1 MFKKRYLFL
10 IIIVC
15 FFAISAVSAED
26 NFTSDIIS
34 VSNDVN
40 SLEANI
46 VESNMNSD
54 VNDTDT
60 LKVSNDDV
68 LTSGNNWYVNSSK
81 TSSGD
86 GKSDAG
92 AFVSLRE
99 AIHSASNGDT
109 VMIASGEYYGT
120 DNIGLQITNSLNFIK
135 YGDGEAIFD
144 AEHRQIWYVTATYVN
159 INGLTFKNGKSN
171 EGGAIYF
178 YKGGSVTNSTFTG
191 NTAEYN
197 GGAIYFYNNGGS
209 VTNCTFTNNIAKSEY
224 YYEGGAAIFF
234 RSGGSVTNCTFI
246 NNTAEYGGAINFN
259 NDGGNVTNC
268 TFINNTAR
276 TISGAIFFRSGGNV
290 TNCTFI
296 NNTAEYNG
304 GAINFHNN
312 SGSGS
317 VTNCTFI
324 NNTAEYGGAI
334 NFYNNGGSGSVTNS
348 TFTGNTAKTD
358 GGSIFF
364 TGNGGSVT
372 NCTFTGNT
380 AKTDGGSIYFNSNGG
395 SVTNSTFTG
404 NTASGNGGAINF
416 NNRGRVTNSTF
427 TKNTAFNGGAIC
439 FWSGAS
445 VTNSAFDNNY
455 GIDYGDAIYSDE
467 VISIEN
473 NWWSSNNPNWN
484 KLINNGQIPSVYSI
498 LNVIADP
505 TEIYTS
511 EKSTITT
518 KFIWNG
524 SNTDATNLLP
534 KRNVKLSSNG
544 TLTVT
549 EGDVGLTSK
558 FSATTSGIY
567 YVNATVDNQ
576 ILEVNLK
583 VTVNPEPKENLTISA
598 SAQPITVGEDANVVV
613 TGLKNATG
621 EVTVTVNGKTY
632 TAPIKNSK
640 ATVNIPGLT
649 ESVTGNVNYNGD
661 DKYNPAST
669 TVNITVNP
677 KPKENLTIEA
687 TAKPITVGEDA
698 NVIVTGL
705 KDATGEV
712 TVTIGSNKWTG
723 KINKGTA
730 NVVVTGLKETSTA
743 SVNYAGNNKYNPA
756 STTVKITVNP
766 NVIIDAPDV
775 TKYYGGSERFIVTL
789 KDLNGNPIKNAVVK
803 ITINS
808 RTSEKVT
815 DDNGIASMGIN
826 LNSGEYITTTEYD
839 GIKVNSTVTVKDT
852 VIAKDFTKI
861 FKNGTQ
867 YQGTFVDS
875 QGNLI
880 RNTDVQIN
888 INGVFYTRTT
898 DGNGVAQMNINLN
911 PGTYIL
917 TATNP
922 SSGEQHTTKVT
933 VLPNIVENYDLT
945 KFYKNASQYSLR
957 LLDDKGNPVGAGVSI
972 QLNING
978 VFYTRTSDA
987 NGYVKMNINL
997 PPGTYII
1004 TAEYKGLRM
1013 SNTIKVLTVL
1023 EAKDLVMRYHD
1034 GSQFKVK
1041 VLDGQGRPYAGQTVT
1056 YNINGVF
1063 YTKTTDGD
1071 GIAALTINLP
1081 AGEYIITSMYNG
1093 LNVAN
1098 KVTIIG

>member
-598 SAQPITVGEDANVVV
+598 SAQPITVGEDANV
-613 TGLKNATG
+613 
-621 EVTVTVNGKTY
+621 
-632 TAPIKNSK
+632 
-640 ATVNIPGLT
+640 
-649 ESVTGNVNYNGD
+649 
-661 DKYNPAST
+661 
-669 TVNITVNP
+669 
-677 KPKENLTIEA
+677 
-687 TAKPITVGEDA
+687 
-698 NVIVTGL
+698 
-705 KDATGEV
+705 
-712 TVTIGSNKWTG
+712 
-723 KINKGTA
+723 
-730 NVVVTGLKETSTA
+730 
-743 SVNYAGNNKYNPA
+743 
-756 STTVKITVNP
+756 
-766 NVIIDAPDV
+766 
-775 TKYYGGSERFIVTL
+775 
-789 KDLNGNPIKNAVVK
+789 
-803 ITINS
+803 
-808 RTSEKVT
+808 
-815 DDNGIASMGIN
+815 
-826 LNSGEYITTTEYD
+826 
-839 GIKVNSTVTVKDT
+839 
-852 VIAKDFTKI
+852 
-861 FKNGTQ
+861 
-867 YQGTFVDS
+867 
-875 QGNLI
+875 
-880 RNTDVQIN
+880 
-888 INGVFYTRTT
+888 
-898 DGNGVAQMNINLN
+898 
-911 PGTYIL
+911 
-917 TATNP
+917 
-922 SSGEQHTTKVT
+922 
-933 VLPNIVENYDLT
+933 
-945 KFYKNASQYSLR
+945 
-957 LLDDKGNPVGAGVSI
+957 
-972 QLNING
+972 
-978 VFYTRTSDA
+978 
-987 NGYVKMNINL
+987 
-997 PPGTYII
+997 
-1004 TAEYKGLRM
+1004 
-1013 SNTIKVLTVL
+1013 
-1023 EAKDLVMRYHD
+1023 
-1034 GSQFKVK
+1034 
-1041 VLDGQGRPYAGQTVT
+1041 GRC
-1056 YNINGVF
+1056 
-1063 YTKTTDGD
+1063 
-1071 GIAALTINLP
+1071 
-1081 AGEYIITSMYNG
+1081 
-1093 LNVAN
+1093 
-1098 KVTIIG
+1098 

>member
-268 TFINNTAR
+268 TFINNTA
-276 TISGAIFFRSGGNV
+276 
-290 TNCTFI
+290 
-296 NNTAEYNG
+296 EYNG

-334 NFYNNGGSGSVTNS
+334 NFYNNGGS
-348 TFTGNTAKTD
+348 
-358 GGSIFF
+358 
-364 TGNGGSVT
+364 
-372 NCTFTGNT
+372 
-380 AKTDGGSIYFNSNGG
+380 G

-544 TLTVT
+544 NLTEI

-558 FSATTSGIY
+558 FSATEGIY

-669 TVNITVNP
+669 TVKITVNP
-677 KPKENLTIEA
+677 KSKENLTIEA